1 METAV
6 KAIKD
11 KVDHDY
17 SMQFTP
23 SYYLLRDLYRIIGE
37 KPEEE
42 QFGIAFADEQMVHL
56 WDKNWSN
63 DNQQSSYFQMYRD
76 RYPHTIFYFW
86 NGQDLEKMERVA
98 FFTKLRQ
105 VFLA

>member
-1 METAV
+1 MSRAV
-6 KAIKD
+6 DAIKD

-17 SMQFTP
+17 AMKFTP
-23 SYYLLRDLYRIIGE
+23 SYYLLRDLYRIIAE

-56 WDKNWSN
+56 WDRNWSN
-63 DNQQSSYFQMYRD
+63 SNQQAAFFQVYRD
-76 RYPHTIFYFW
+76 RYPGTVFYFW
-86 NGQDLEKMERVA
+86 NGQELEKMEREP

-105 VFLA
+105 VF